1 MHKLEEFLQCMIDI
15 HLEVLRKIINL
26 SPSGVL
32 AITFEGQEELDLFK
46 AELEELLSV
55 LPTVVLETKPSAG
68 AHY

>member
-1 MHKLEEFLQCMIDI
+1 MIDI

-32 AITFEGQEELDLFK
+32 AITFERQELDLFK
-46 AELEELLSV
+46 AELKELLSV
-55 LPTVVLETKPSAG
+55 LPTVVVETKPSAG